1 MSIFR
6 RPAIALLI
14 GLLLA
19 IVVGALGYF
28 LLVGPRKGTIDDK
41 QKDIEAKQQQIET
54 EKGNLR
60 QLQDIKNHA
69 AEYEAQLAQ
78 LQAKIPK
85 EPDLPSLIRNIQAAA
100 DPGSGAG
107 VPWLSFAP
115 GEIAAGEGG
124 AFQQFTF
131 SMRAGGFYDEIVDLI
146 YRMERFARAV
156 VIDTVN
162 IVQSAGFLQ
171 RTYDLNLGVVQMD
184 LTAKAFT
191 FAPVAPGEGGAV
203 TPTTPT
209 PGTTP
214 SSTAPP
220 TSTAPGTSP

>member
-1 MSIFR
+1 MSIFK

-28 LLVGPRKGTIDDK
+28 LLVGPRKGTIDKK
-41 QKDIEAKQQQIET
+41 QKQIEAKQQQVEQ
-54 EKGNLR
+54 EKSNLR
-60 QLQDIKNHA
+60 QLQNIKNNS

-146 YRMERFARAV
+146 YRIERFPRAV

-191 FAPVAPGEGGAV
+191 FASGTPGTSAA
-203 TPTTPT
+203 PTTPT

-214 SSTAPP
+214 TSSTPP
-220 TSTAPGTSP
+220 TSGSTTP

>member
-1 MSIFR
+1 VSIFK

-28 LLVGPRKGTIDDK
+28 LLVGPRKGTIDKK
-41 QKDIEAKQQQIET
+41 QKQIEAKQQQVEQ
-54 EKGNLR
+54 EKSNLR
-60 QLQDIKNHA
+60 QLQNIKNNS

-146 YRMERFARAV
+146 YRIERFPRAV

-191 FAPVAPGEGGAV
+191 FASGTPGTSAA
-203 TPTTPT
+203 PTTPT

-214 SSTAPP
+214 TSSTPP
-220 TSTAPGTSP
+220 TSGSTTP